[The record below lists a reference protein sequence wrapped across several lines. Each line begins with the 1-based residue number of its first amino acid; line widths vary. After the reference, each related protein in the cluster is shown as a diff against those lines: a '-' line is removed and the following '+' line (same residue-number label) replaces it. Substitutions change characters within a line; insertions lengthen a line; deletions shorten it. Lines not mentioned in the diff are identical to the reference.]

1 MSPGETGRERAADN
15 AALTKED
22 AVDGERIDPRV
33 ERTRRAIK
41 DAFRELVCE
50 KDAGRITV
58 KELTERAGINRKTFY
73 LHFETIEELYSA
85 LLDDIMNT
93 FFAERE
99 TTPDKPKDIWGHAQ
113 RFFLFL
119 TEQPLSTELL
129 ICSPGTYDDFGRK
142 LYLDQMN
149 RYRSAG
155 DNPFAWLPDD
165 KMELV
170 LNFIRSTALD
180 FYRQWVKGG
189 KTVEPHEAAE
199 LLSELTCHGI
209 DRLMR

>member
-1 MSPGETGRERAADN
+1 M
-15 AALTKED
+15 
-22 AVDGERIDPRV
+22 
-33 ERTRRAIK
+33 ERTRRVIK

-73 LHFETIEELYSA
+73 LHFETIEGLYSA

-129 ICSPGTYDDFGRK
+129 ICSPSTYDDFGRK